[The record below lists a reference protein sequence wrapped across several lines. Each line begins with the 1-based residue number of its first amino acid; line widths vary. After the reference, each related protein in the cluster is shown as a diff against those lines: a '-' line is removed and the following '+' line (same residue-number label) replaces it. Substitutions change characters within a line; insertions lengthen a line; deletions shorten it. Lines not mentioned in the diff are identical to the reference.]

1 MNFNEYQTIA
11 KTTAIY
17 PRTDALVYPVL
28 GLTGE
33 AGEIANK
40 VKKVIRDNEGVLS
53 EKSRQSILDELG
65 DVLWYVSAL
74 ASDLDV
80 SLEDVAHRNVV
91 KLQKRMD
98 KGTLGGSG
106 DER

>member
-1 MNFNEYQTIA
+1 MNFKEYQTIA

-40 VKKVIRDNEGVLS
+40 VKKVIRDGGGVLT
-53 EKSRQSILDELG
+53 EESRQSIIAELG

-74 ASDLDV
+74 ASDLNV
-80 SLEDVAHRNVV
+80 NLEDVAQSNVD
-91 KLQKRMD
+91 KLQKRME

-106 DER
+106 DNR